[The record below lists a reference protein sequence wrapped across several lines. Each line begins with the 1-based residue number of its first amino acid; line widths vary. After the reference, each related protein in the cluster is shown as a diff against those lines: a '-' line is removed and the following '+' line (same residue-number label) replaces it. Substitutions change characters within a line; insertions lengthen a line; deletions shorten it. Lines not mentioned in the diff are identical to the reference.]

1 MEVIVSSKKLAVS
14 QAKEFKP
21 DFVISIAD
29 PDDTHPV
36 FTTKSEVL
44 SLDFHDISFENK
56 SPYFLE
62 HYTLPSREDV
72 QRIYD
77 FAKTNFDDDSRVL
90 VHCYAGI
97 SRSSAASI
105 ISLCAYMPFR
115 NAVDKIANLETMTY
129 TGYIESGHIWFAPN
143 ALMIQYADEMLGLN
157 GEMME
162 YVSGK
167 FRY

>member
-77 FAKTNFDDDSRVL
+77 FAKTNFDDASRVL

-105 ISLCAYMPFR
+105 ISLCAHMPFR

>member
-62 HYTLPSREDV
+62 HYQT
-72 QRIYD
+72 
-77 FAKTNFDDDSRVL
+77 
-90 VHCYAGI
+90 
-97 SRSSAASI
+97 
-105 ISLCAYMPFR
+105 
-115 NAVDKIANLETMTY
+115 
-129 TGYIESGHIWFAPN
+129 
-143 ALMIQYADEMLGLN
+143 
-157 GEMME
+157 
-162 YVSGK
+162 
-167 FRY
+167 

>member
-44 SLDFHDISFENK
+44 SRDFHDISFENK

-77 FAKTNFDDDSRVL
+77 FAKTNFDDASRVL

-105 ISLCAYMPFR
+105 ISLCAHMPFR

>member
-29 PDDTHPV
+29 PDDNHPV
-36 FTTKSEVL
+36 FTKSEVL
-44 SLDFHDISFENK
+44 SLDFHDISHENK

-72 QRIYD
+72 RKIFD
-77 FAKTNFDDDSRVL
+77 FAKTNFDDASRIL
-90 VHCYAGI
+90 IHCYAGI

-105 ISLCAYMPFR
+105 ISLCAHMPFR
-115 NAVDKIANLETMTY
+115 NAVDKIADLETMTY
-129 TGYIESGHIWFAPN
+129 TGYLETGYLWFSPN
-143 ALMIQYADEMLGLN
+143 MLMIQYADEMLGLN
-157 GEMME
+157 GELME
-162 YVSGK
+162 YVAGK